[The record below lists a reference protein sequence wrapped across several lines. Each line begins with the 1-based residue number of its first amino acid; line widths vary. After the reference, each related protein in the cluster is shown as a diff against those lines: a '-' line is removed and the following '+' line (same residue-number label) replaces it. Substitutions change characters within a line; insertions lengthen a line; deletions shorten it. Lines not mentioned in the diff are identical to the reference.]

1 MSWKGIWGLQID
13 LINSYRNPEYVKALS
28 IQIKKEAKQE
38 LNIMEIC
45 GGHTHTIMKY
55 GLMQLLPECINFVH
69 GPGCPVCVMPK
80 ERIDEAIELAQKPN
94 VILATLG
101 DMIRVPGS
109 KTSLQVLRAEGY
121 DIRALYSPLDILKI
135 AKENPD
141 KKVIFFAIGFETT
154 TPMSAVLIDKVIHEN
169 IKNILFHINHLLV
182 PPPIHAIMSEKA
194 NIDAFLGP
202 SHVSVITGYG
212 IFEPITAKYKT
223 PVVVSGFEPSDV
235 MDGVLRIVR
244 QFNEGRREV
253 ENEYSRAVNKDGNMK
268 AKELINRYLEERE
281 VFRWRGIGDI
291 PKSALKLKDEF
302 AHLDAERVFELPKKH
317 IDDHKLCICGEILRG
332 RAKPPQ
338 CKVFGKACTPKTPIG
353 SCMVSSEGACAAYF
367 KYGKFLRG

>member
-1 MSWKGIWGLQID
+1 MD